1 MTNKTYCPHDCE
13 CLGKMLAV
21 CFARP
26 LLTANGRGFTDNIPV
41 VAQLKRDGENY
52 IKSADCHYEKFR
64 QQVEENLTCTPHFHH
79 WDDGTYYS
87 HSHKSGSTPHG
98 HHGSRYGQP
107 LEMER

>member
-52 IKSADCHYEKFR
+52 IKPADCHYEKFH
-64 QQVEENLTCTPHFHH
+64 QQVIENMASSPHYHH

-107 LEMER
+107 PEMER